1 MATIVT
7 GQLKMPQC
15 FFIVKQQFLSSI
27 KSSLGYCKCFPRF
40 QSSAKVDLDN
50 FASSLTAFIWISRAP
65 EFPAPTS
72 PFWLTSPST
81 KMCLCMNVFT
91 ECMKECII
99 FQGTSVNCQGY
110 TKGYT
115 KCTGNKKNLKTWN
128 KKALEAK
135 VIHFFVSTNHFKKWS
150 WFSPSLI
157 KLFYLL

>member
-1 MATIVT
+1 MFRGRVPNKTTPTEMQATCWGVGRVLRPFTFLIVST
-7 GQLKMPQC
+7 GGSFHI

-50 FASSLTAFIWISRAP
+50 FASSLTTFIWISRAP

-135 VIHFFVSTNHFKKWS
+135 
-150 WFSPSLI
+150 
-157 KLFYLL
+157 